1 MSTVLGRS
9 AAAFVGATMALAA
22 MPFVASADPGGT
34 PLPSK
39 PVPALASPALAYQ
52 TVACDPRGTT
62 SLDAALATSLNSQL
76 RSDMRG
82 YMNAYRTSCARMIIN
97 AAKARGLAQR
107 AAVIAVTTAIV
118 ETHLQNISEE
128 VDHTSLG
135 LFQQQE
141 WWGSRAQRLNATWAT
156 NKFLSVM
163 ESKYPNKSWMTAP
176 IGEVCQAV
184 QVSAYP
190 DRYQVQAGDAQI
202 IVNALW
208 NGAGSAA
215 PALMRDDGDGT
226 MTLWRWSSSGS
237 SFSLEGDL
245 FESGGWTMSRV
256 GDRVAAGDVDGDG
269 RDDVVATYQES
280 DGSFSFRVWKG
291 GVSHERWYSSGPF
304 NLDPVGGRLVVG
316 DFNGDGKAEPALMR
330 DDGDGTMTIW
340 RWLSSGSSF
349 ERASDYESGGWTMS
363 RVGDRVAAGDVNGDG
378 KDDIVATY
386 QESDGSF
393 SYRVWKGGLS
403 HERWYSSGP
412 FNLDPVGGRLVVGDF
427 NGDGKAEP
435 AMMRDDGD
443 RTMTIWRW
451 VSSGSSFERASDYE
465 SGGWTMSQVEDRVAA
480 GDVNGDGKDDI
491 VAAYQNAAGDFTYHV
506 WKNAWTHGEWYTSGQ
521 YSLGPVDS
529 RMILGR
535 W

>member
-1 MSTVLGRS
+1 M
-9 AAAFVGATMALAA
+9 
-22 MPFVASADPGGT
+22 ASADPGGT

-76 RSDMRG
+76 RADMRG
-82 YMNAYRTSCARMIIN
+82 YMNAYRTSCARMIVN

-163 ESKYPNKSWMTAP
+163 ESKYPNRSWMTAP
-176 IGEVCQAV
+176 IGEVCQTV

-208 NGAGSAA
+208 DGAGTAA

-237 SFSLEGDL
+237 S
-245 FESGGWTMSRV
+245 
-256 GDRVAAGDVDGDG
+256 
-269 RDDVVATYQES
+269 
-280 DGSFSFRVWKG
+280 
-291 GVSHERWYSSGPF
+291 
-304 NLDPVGGRLVVG
+304 
-316 DFNGDGKAEPALMR
+316 
-330 DDGDGTMTIW
+330 
-340 RWLSSGSSF
+340 
-349 ERASDYESGGWTMS
+349 
-363 RVGDRVAAGDVNGDG
+363 
-378 KDDIVATY
+378 
-386 QESDGSF
+386 
-393 SYRVWKGGLS
+393 
-403 HERWYSSGP
+403 
-412 FNLDPVGGRLVVGDF
+412 
-427 NGDGKAEP
+427 
-435 AMMRDDGD
+435 
-443 RTMTIWRW
+443 
-451 VSSGSSFERASDYE
+451 
-465 SGGWTMSQVEDRVAA
+465 
-480 GDVNGDGKDDI
+480 
-491 VAAYQNAAGDFTYHV
+491 
-506 WKNAWTHGEWYTSGQ
+506 
-521 YSLGPVDS
+521 
-529 RMILGR
+529 
-535 W
+535 

>member
-1 MSTVLGRS
+1 MAELSGTGTARAAGPRPMFQLPAPCGETWRLSTYAGHDDYDIDMIPTSGSAWGRPI
-9 AAAFVGATMALAA
+9 LAS
-22 MPFVASADPGGT
+22 FGGT
-34 PLPSK
+34 VVRAGIDGTLGGRTPSNPSGPMGTGGGYYVRIDHGNGWESLYLHMLQSPMVRVGQQVRIGQQLGK
-39 PVPALASPALAYQ
+39 VGSTGSSSGPHLHFEQTRDGAKVESYFNGVPSGITHDNYSYS
-52 TVACDPRGTT
+52 V
-62 SLDAALATSLNSQL
+62 N
-76 RSDMRG
+76 
-82 YMNAYRTSCARMIIN
+82 RTSYNC
-97 AAKARGLAQR
+97 GP
-107 AAVIAVTTAIV
+107 V
-118 ETHLQNISEE
+118 
-128 VDHTSLG
+128 
-135 LFQQQE
+135 
-141 WWGSRAQRLNATWAT
+141 
-156 NKFLSVM
+156 
-163 ESKYPNKSWMTAP
+163 
-176 IGEVCQAV
+176 
-184 QVSAYP
+184 
-190 DRYQVQAGDAQI
+190 
-202 IVNALW
+202 
-208 NGAGSAA
+208 GSAA

-316 DFNGDGKAEPALMR
+316 DWNGDGKAEPALMR